1 MARKELLDVLK
12 HENKT
17 YIPWV
22 PFTGVHAGYIK
33 GYTAKEVL
41 QDREKLVESLLEAQ
55 KLYNPDGMPVVFDLQ
70 VEAEI
75 LGCELLWA
83 DDNPPS
89 VKTHP
94 LKDIDEVPCKCT
106 IPTAMDGRLPMI
118 LDAMGTIR
126 PLLPDVALYGL
137 ICGPLTLAS
146 HLRGNDLLMDILMEP
161 EYAEELLDY
170 CTAVAY
176 KMIDLYVEAGMDI
189 IGVVDPLV
197 SQISAST
204 FNEVVAPFYTAIF
217 DYIRNKNVA
226 SSFFVCGNATTQ
238 LEELCK
244 TGPDNLSI
252 DENVDIKKAKETT
265 DRYGIVIGGN
275 IPLTTTMLHGNQMD
289 NMQYVSEM
297 MEMSGNYIVS
307 PGCDMPYN
315 TPIENVI
322 AAGQAVKQ
330 PEATKA
336 MLENYVKVE
345 EEIEVELP
353 DYANLKKPLLE
364 AFTLDSASCAACTYM
379 WGAVLQ
385 AKEEF
390 KDKIDIVE
398 YKYTIK
404 ENIARCK
411 KIGVTNL
418 PSLYINGELK
428 WSSIIPNKQELIDEI
443 KKHL

>member
-1 MARKELLDVLK
+1 MPRKELLAILK
-12 HENKT
+12 HQNST

-22 PFTGVHAGYIK
+22 PFTGVHAGYIR
-33 GYTAKEVL
+33 GYSAKEVL
-41 QDREKLVESLLEAQ
+41 QDKDKLVESLLEAQ
-55 KLYNPDGMPVVFDLQ
+55 KLYNPDGMPVIFDLQ

-83 DDNPPS
+83 EDNPPS
-89 VKTHP
+89 VKSHP
-94 LKDIDEVPCKCT
+94 LKDTEEIPCKCT
-106 IPTAMDGRLPMI
+106 VPKEADGRLPMI
-118 LDAMGTIR
+118 LDAMRTVR
-126 PLLPDVALYGL
+126 PLMPDVALYGL

-176 KMIDLYVEAGMDI
+176 QMIDIYVKEGMDI

-204 FNEVVAPFYTAIF
+204 FNEMISPFYTAIF

-244 TGPDNLSI
+244 TGPDNVSI
-252 DENVDIKKAKETT
+252 DENVDIKKAKEIT
-265 DRYGIVIGGN
+265 DKYNIVIGGN

-289 NMQYVSEM
+289 NMKYVTDL
-297 MEMSGNYIVS
+297 MEMPGNYIVS

-322 AAGQAVKQ
+322 AAGQAVRQ
-330 PEATKA
+330 PEATKE
-336 MLENYVKVE
+336 MLLNYVKEE

-353 DYANLKKPLLE
+353 DYKNLKKPFIE
-364 AFTLDSASCAACTYM
+364 VFTLDSSSCAACTYM
-379 WGAVLQ
+379 CGAVLQ

-390 KDKIDIVE
+390 KDAIDIVE

-411 KIGVTNL
+411 KMGVKNL
-418 PSLYINGELK
+418 PSLYINGELN
-428 WSSIIPNKQELIDEI
+428 WSSIIPNKQELFDAIR
-443 KKHL
+443 KHL